1 MPALSLAISPCP
13 NDTLMFDALVNSG
26 VNALDLSFQTEYHD
40 IEQLN
45 QGLLKGQW
53 DIAKMSVALFPSI
66 SRDYVM
72 LSAGMA
78 LGTGNGP
85 LIVAKT
91 ADLNLCTFDGTMLI
105 PGQRTTAFL
114 LLKRF
119 FPNIRHIRE
128 TLFSDILNNV
138 AGGDADAGL
147 IIHESRFT
155 YTQHGLHCLADMGA
169 LWQKQT
175 SLPLP
180 LGAIVMRRSLGHAMI
195 QKTEDLIRQSVMS
208 GRSNPDAAMPFIRLH
223 AQETD
228 PEVILKHIELYVNDF
243 SVHPGN
249 EGKSAVV
256 ELLKSHPEN
265 HSLSL
270 SDIFM
275 PWES

>member
-1 MPALSLAISPCP
+1 MSTLSLAISPCP

-26 VNALDLSFQTEYHD
+26 VNTLDLSFQTEYHD

-45 QGLLKGQW
+45 QGLLKGKW
-53 DIAKMSVALFPSI
+53 DIAKMSVALFPAI
-66 SRDYVM
+66 RRDYVM
-72 LSAGMA
+72 LCAGMA
-78 LGTGNGP
+78 LGSGNGP
-85 LIVAKT
+85 LVVAKD
-91 ADLNLCTFDGTMLI
+91 AEMNLSTFEGTMLI

-119 FPNIRHIRE
+119 FPNISHIRE
-128 TLFSDILNNV
+128 ILFSDILNNV

-180 LGAIVMRRSLGHAMI
+180 LGAIVMRRSLGDEII
-195 QKTEDLIRQSVMS
+195 QKTEDLIRQSVIS
-208 GRSNPDAAMPFIRLH
+208 GRSNPDAAMPFIRQH

-228 PEVILKHIELYVNDF
+228 PEVILKHIELYVNEF
-243 SVHPGN
+243 SVHPGKD
-249 EGKSAVV
+249 GKMAII
-256 ELLKSHPEN
+256 ELLKSLPEN